1 MACAWIEGFESHAA
15 TGQFQRKYASF
26 SGSWTIQSGRVF
38 GNAGAVTS
46 TVCVTPVIGSGNTF
60 VLGFG
65 FRFAAHTTVLN
76 SGNQGLYCELGV
88 NEQFHLEMESGSGL
102 GVRFHIKR
110 GSTTVATS
118 SYFDFGVWHYI
129 ELKVTV
135 RTSTN
140 GAYELRHN
148 GVLDISGSG
157 VNLAN
162 SGADGWNVFA
172 FRYTSNVSTTL
183 RYDDMYVL
191 DGTGSKNNDFL
202 GPSVV
207 EGLLP
212 NANGATI
219 QWTNNAGSGS
229 NYENVDD
236 AANAAPDET
245 GVGGT
250 NGSDTNGQKDL
261 YAFEDLSQITGTIH
275 AVQLGVQ
282 LGMASAGTRTVKTK
296 YRDPDTTEADGA
308 SHVVDSTVFDEFTEI
323 FDDNPASAAAW
334 DVTDIDGGQFG
345 VEVVS

>member
-1 MACAWIEGFESHAA
+1 L
-15 TGQFQRKYASF
+15 F
-26 SGSWTIQSGRVF
+26 SNQSGRVF
-38 GNAGAVTS
+38 GNAGAIQS
-46 TVCVTPVIGSGNTF
+46 TVAVTPSIGSGNTF

-65 FRFAAHTTVLN
+65 FRFASHITALN
-76 SGNQGLYCELGV
+76 SGAQGLYCELGV

-102 GVRFHIKR
+102 GVRFLIKR
-110 GSTTVATS
+110 GATTVATS

-148 GVLDISGSG
+148 GVLDISGTG
-157 VNLAN
+157 VDLAN
-162 SGADGWNVFA
+162 TGGDGWDRFA
-172 FRYTSNVSTTL
+172 FRYTSNVTSTL

-191 DGTGSKNNDFL
+191 DGTGSKNLDFL

-236 AANAAPDET
+236 VAISAPDES
-245 GVGGT
+245 GPGGT
-250 NGSDTNGQKDL
+250 NGSDTNGQIDL
-261 YAFEDLSQITGTIH
+261 YAFEDLAQITGTIH
-275 AVQLGVQ
+275 AVQVGVQ
-282 LGMASAGTRTVKTK
+282 LGMAATGTRTVRTK
-296 YRDPDTTEADGA
+296 YRDPDTTEVNGS
-308 SHVVDSTVFDEFTEI
+308 SHVVDSTVFDEFTEV
-323 FDDNPASAAAW
+323 FDDNPNSAAAW
-334 DVTDIDGGQFG
+334 DVSDIDDGQFG

>member
-1 MACAWIEGFESHAA
+1 
-15 TGQFQRKYASF
+15 
-26 SGSWTIQSGRVF
+26 V
-38 GNAGAVTS
+38 AVTPA
-46 TVCVTPVIGSGNTF
+46 VGSGNTF

-65 FRFAAHTTVLN
+65 FRFAAHNAAVN

-88 NEQFHLEMESGSGL
+88 DEQFHLEMESSSGL

-110 GSTTVATS
+110 GATTVATS

-129 ELKVTV
+129 ELSVTV

-148 GVLDISGSG
+148 GVLDISASG
-157 VNLAN
+157 VNLAD

-172 FRYTSNVSTTL
+172 FRYSSNLSSTL

-191 DGTGSKNNDFL
+191 DGTGAKNNDFL

-212 NANGATI
+212 NANGATV
-219 QWTNNAGSGS
+219 QWTNNGTGD
-229 NYENVDD
+229 NYTSVDD
-236 AANAAPDET
+236 PANAVPDES
-245 GVGGT
+245 GAGGT
-250 NGSDTNGQKDL
+250 NGSDTNGQQDL
-261 YAFEDLSQITGTIH
+261 YAFEDLTQITGTIH

-282 LGMASAGTRTVKTK
+282 LGMAAAGTRTVKTT
-296 YRDPDTTEADGA
+296 YRDPDTTEADGD
-308 SHVVDSTVFDEFTEI
+308 SHVVDSTTFDEFTEV

-334 DVTDIDGGQFG
+334 DVADIDGGQFG
-345 VEVVS
+345 IEVVS